1 MVQLRAL
8 GSDAILCMTQG
19 ESSTN
24 TIAAATSALSISFID
39 PTTLQDVRAALTGT
53 HADRI
58 NELGFMG
65 PDVLYSASSDGTVKL
80 WDAKQAANK
89 PQAEFRDATATHGTS
104 GGTSGEIWTAASE
117 GGSNLLAA
125 GTESAVAVWDVR
137 KANAAPVARYEVH
150 TEAVTQVRFKP
161 AGGSGILLSGS
172 VDALLCEID
181 TRIADEDEAVLNV
194 INTEG
199 PVSSLGF
206 YGTDLSRAWVL
217 SSTDVVSTWDLA
229 AGDCLGVRDNL
240 VAHKAD
246 DFLLGEARSRER
258 GADGRLPIDFVV
270 GVHWD
275 AASSRLVLVGGDQGG
290 AVHVFEIGA
299 ATAPPTP
306 LQSLK
311 AGSGHV
317 DAVRCFRFGAGLA
330 SITTGGEDGRLCSWV
345 PAAAAAPKI
354 GAALGTASQ
363 TSSSSSSAAAASS
376 APAGGKAKKS
386 HKEEAR
392 SKAKPYDR
400 PASSKT
406 KVGAP
411 RDDE

>member
-1 MVQLRAL
+1 
-8 GSDAILCMTQG
+8 
-19 ESSTN
+19 
-24 TIAAATSALSISFID
+24 
-39 PTTLQDVRAALTGT
+39 
-53 HADRI
+53 
-58 NELGFMG
+58 MG

-345 PAAAAAPKI
+345 PAAAAALPRLVLHSALPARRRRRRRRPRRHQAHRPGVRRRSPTRRRR
-354 GAALGTASQ
+354 GARRSRTTDRPPARRRWVRRGMTN
-363 TSSSSSSAAAASS
+363 SSVLRMSRACFVSCDDDLMRAH
-376 APAGGKAKKS
+376 PLYIYNNKRTTPV
-386 HKEEAR
+386 EAR
-392 SKAKPYDR
+392 
-400 PASSKT
+400 
-406 KVGAP
+406 
-411 RDDE
+411 